1 MKRRNC
7 WVIVLAGLSLGTVL
21 LIAFSAAQPEAE
33 KTVTLEDI
41 YTILFTEEGENR
53 LELIQQEVENI
64 HREIHGDFSEHLEKQ
79 GRLLEEQRRILDD
92 IMFLLDVMSD
102 MLDDMKAKVDTL

>member
-7 WVIVLAGLSLGTVL
+7 WVIVLAGLSLGIVL

-41 YTILFTEEGENR
+41 YTLLFTEEGENR
-53 LELIQQEVENI
+53 LELIQQELESL
-64 HREIHGDFSEHLEKQ
+64 HRHMHGDFSEYLEKQ
-79 GRLLEEQRRILDD
+79 GWILEEQGWTLDD
-92 IMFLLDVMSD
+92 ILFLLDVMSD
-102 MLDDMKAKVDTL
+102 MLDDIKAKVDTL